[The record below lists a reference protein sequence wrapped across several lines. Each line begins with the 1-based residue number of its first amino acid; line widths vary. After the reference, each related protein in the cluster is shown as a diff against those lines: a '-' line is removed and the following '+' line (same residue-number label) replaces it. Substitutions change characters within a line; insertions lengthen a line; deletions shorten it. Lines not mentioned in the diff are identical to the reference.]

1 MLYSFA
7 IYSYICK
14 NEFTICQ
21 KKNMLNIKSSHKAIK
36 EYYSSLEMHAKQG
49 MSHETAIKNAFQNV
63 LVSCC
68 KQMNYDFIEEYPFKR
83 LERYKARIDGAFL
96 DSFRVPQG
104 FWEAKDSQDDLAKEV
119 VKKFEIG
126 YPRDNIIFQSPE
138 RAIIYQ
144 GSTMILDENIS
155 SPERLV
161 SVLKCLFEYKTDTQ
175 MEWEKA
181 VDEFKQRI
189 PESAEIVVK
198 LIEEERKSNQAFIK
212 SFDTFTEICR
222 TSINPNISI
231 DAIEEMLVQ
240 HLLTE
245 RIFRKV
251 FENPDFINR
260 NIIASEID
268 SVITAL
274 TSRKFNRNDFLKP
287 LDRFYTV
294 LEKQAHSIDD
304 YSIKQTFLNTVYE
317 KFFQGFAIK
326 NADTMGIVYTP
337 QPIVDFMVNSVDEIL
352 KKEFGRSLS
361 AKNVNILDPFTGTGN
376 FITNIMRKINKMDL
390 KYKYMN
396 ELHCN
401 EIMLLPYYIASM
413 NIEHQFYEITGEYIP
428 FPGVCLVDTFQLVED
443 SQFAM
448 FSEENTQRVE
458 QLKQTPIF
466 VYIGNP
472 PYNAGQ
478 ANEND
483 NNKNRKYPVLD
494 KRVADTFG
502 KDSKATNKNM
512 LRDPYIK
519 AFRMAIDKV
528 IENGEGVVTYV
539 TNNSFVD
546 GIALDGMRKHLEQG
560 FDRIY
565 VIDLKGNIRTDSMK
579 DGIPLGE
586 KHTVFGLGAM
596 VGISITFLIKNPKST
611 DKKIYYSKVDF
622 RSTREEKFK
631 FLNNT
636 KNVYGVDWKE
646 IIPDKNHVWLTEG
659 MEFGWAKMLSVG
671 SKEAKKLNGIGTYGK
686 DNGNVIFN
694 IYCLGVTT
702 ARDTW
707 AFNYNINNLQNNII
721 KTIEFYNE
729 HVIKYLNQNI
739 DYSMIDTFVIYDDSK
754 ISWSRDLKLDLKRK
768 KITSYQKNKI
778 RSSIYR
784 PFNKQFLYYD
794 NIINEEIR
802 LFPKIF
808 PTNDSEKEN
817 YLICLTG
824 IGSEQN
830 FTSYMSRFIVNQS
843 FLGGGTAL
851 QCFPFYTYNEDGT
864 NRKENISDWALSEYR
879 EHYKDNKIT
888 KWDIFYYI
896 YGILHKPEYKAKYAA
911 NLRRELPRI
920 PYYDNFWKYSE
931 AGKKLADLHI
941 NYETEPEYYLEK
953 IEAPGKKLDYIVEK
967 MKYNKDKT
975 AIIYNDFLT
984 LSGIPPETFDYK
996 LGNRSA
1002 LDWIIDQYQ
1011 IKTDKRSGIVNDPN
1025 RSDEQDYIINL
1036 IGKIITVSL
1045 ETVKIVNGLRE

>member
-1 MLYSFA
+1 
-7 IYSYICK
+7 
-14 NEFTICQ
+14 
-21 KKNMLNIKSSHKAIK
+21 MLNIKSSHKAIK

-144 GSTMILDENIS
+144 GSTKILDENIS

-268 SVITAL
+268 NVITAL

-294 LEKQAHSIDD
+294 LEKQAHAIDD

-428 FPGVCLVDTFQLVED
+428 FPGICLVDTFQLVES

-483 NNKNRKYPVLD
+483 NNKNRKYPILD
-494 KRVADTFG
+494 KRVSDTFA
-502 KDSKATNKNM
+502 KDSKATLKNS
-512 LRDPYIK
+512 LADPYVK

-528 IENGEGVVTYV
+528 IENGEGIVTYV
-539 TNNSFVD
+539 TNNSFID
-546 GIALDGMRKHLEQG
+546 GIAMDGMRKHIEEN
-560 FDRIY
+560 FDKIY
-565 VIDLKGNIRTDSMK
+565 IYNLKGNVRQNTKIYGTT
-579 DGIPLGE
+579 
-586 KHTVFGLGAM
+586 HNVFGIQ
-596 VGISITFLIKNPKST
+596 VGVSINIL
-611 DKKIYYSKVDF
+611 V
-622 RSTREEKFK
+622 KFK
-631 FLNNT
+631 NQTQSKCSINYLDVDDFLRKEDRYKLLENA
-636 KNVYGVDWKE
+636 KNVYGVEWNE
-646 IIPDKNHVWLTEG
+646 VIPDKNYVWLNKG
-659 MEFGWAKMLSVG
+659 MQDDWDSLLLMGNKESKVGNKVAIFKLYSNGISSSRDSWVYNRSSKML
-671 SKEAKKLNGIGTYGK
+671 EN
-686 DNGNVIFN
+686 N
-694 IYCLGVTT
+694 IEK
-702 ARDTW
+702 
-707 AFNYNINNLQNNII
+707 FHNNYNYELYRLKNKVTINNIDDLVNN
-721 KTIEFYNE
+721 
-729 HVIKYLNQNI
+729 
-739 DYSMIDTFVIYDDSK
+739 DDSFIK
-754 ISWSRDLKLDLKRK
+754 WSDRLKDALLKNKELIFDKRK
-768 KITSYQKNKI
+768 IQKA
-778 RSSIYR
+778 IYR
-784 PFNKQFLYYD
+784 PFYNQYVYFDDLLIHRRYQQH
-794 NIINEEIR
+794 
-802 LFPKIF
+802 KIF
-808 PTNDSEKEN
+808 PIYSNKLN
-817 YLICLTG
+817 NFCICITSIGNSKPFQILMVDVLPDVHLTG
-824 IGSEQN
+824 DS
-830 FTSYMSRFIVNQS
+830 
-843 FLGGGTAL
+843 
-851 QCFPFYTYNEDGT
+851 QCFPFYTYDEDGT
-864 NRKENISDWALSEYR
+864 NRKDNISDWSLNEFMN
-879 EHYKDNKIT
+879 HYKDENIT
-888 KWDIFYYI
+888 KWNVFYYI
-896 YGILHKPEYKAKYAA
+896 YGVLHKPEYREKYAA

-920 PYYDNFWKYSE
+920 PFYDDFWKYSE
-931 AGKKLADLHI
+931 AGKKLADLHV
-941 NYETEPEYYLEK
+941 NYESQPEYYLDK
-953 IEAPGKKLDYIVEK
+953 IEAPGKKLNYLVEK

-984 LSGIPPETFDYK
+984 LSGIPVETFDYK

-1011 IKTDKRSGIVNDPN
+1011 IKTDKRSGIINDPN
-1025 RSDEQDYIINL
+1025 RLDEQDYIITL

-1045 ETVKIVNGLRE
+1045 ETVKIVNGLRDTEGELSKVVEGEGL